1 MGGGE
6 NKNKGDGN
14 RLQEERIRIWETE
27 IDGRRR

>member
-14 RLQEERIRIWETE
+14 SLQEERIRIWETE